1 MRKCAWFSL
10 SLSLSLS
17 LSDQKML
24 SSAELSK
31 NSLPRATVL
40 EVPKVS
46 TGESEGVNMCTYA
59 SDCTSQCAR
68 KHGGMR
74 M

>member
-1 MRKCAWFSL
+1 M
-10 SLSLSLS
+10 
-17 LSDQKML
+17 D
-24 SSAELSK
+24 SAELSK

>member
-1 MRKCAWFSL
+1 VFSYKC
-10 SLSLSLS
+10 
-17 LSDQKML
+17 SDPYLVLTFIMD
-24 SSAELSK
+24 SAELSK